1 MYGFSSEEL
10 IEVVEAGGI
19 DVRDTMDEQTQKAM
33 VFGLMRIQANKSNSI
48 MGALVEADKDWRRL
62 TNLNDAQR
70 TQVLQFFPNLRGM
83 PNNQFQNLQGDIN
96 EIILDKIRKQTTNTE
111 KFFDGL
117 IIIFFYRKILT
128 AKVKI

>member
-1 MYGFSSEEL
+1 MTVADAYRKAKAGATDFGMYKISAQEL
-10 IEVVEAGGI
+10 IEVVEYGGI
-19 DVRDTMDEQTQKAM
+19 RVDDVMDEDTQNAM

-83 PNNQFQNLQGDIN
+83 PNNQFQSLQGDIN
-96 EIILDKIRKQTTNTE
+96 EIIIKNIKTSR
-111 KFFDGL
+111 
-117 IIIFFYRKILT
+117 
-128 AKVKI
+128 